1 MKTVAV
7 IFVLALITIAG
18 EIYSDAVLTSGQ
30 VLPGAPDPAAVAV
43 AHGVKH
49 G

>member
-7 IFVLALITIAG
+7 IFMLALITIAG
-18 EIYSDAVLTSGQ
+18 EIYSDALLTSS
-30 VLPGAPDPAAVAV
+30 LIPPAAPDPAAIAV
-43 AHGVKH
+43 AHAAKH